1 VVAAAAIGL
10 AACGGSGSSGSG
22 AASSST
28 GGGNG
33 SGGNGSGGGLQQVT
47 LVNPAPEGLGFIGLI
62 MAEDRFFKQEGL
74 QVKAVPTDGS
84 SFVTQ
89 QLIAG
94 HEKYGVASLPATYIA
109 AAKGADLHGI
119 ASLTHD
125 DAAQLSVPT
134 DSPIHSVADLRGKA
148 VGITS
153 PGDGAVPVVE
163 AVLRSA
169 GLTPNKDVRLV
180 VVGAGGPAV
189 AVALKSG
196 KIAAYAAGLSDRPGV
211 EVNGGVALRSILP
224 PQYTGLPA
232 NQLVV
237 GKGVLD
243 DQAER
248 DVAIQL
254 ARGWIKGAQ
263 FADEHPDEA
272 LQIGCKRVPEQC
284 KNKKV
289 AELLVKLSASEET
302 PLDPS
307 RPGYFDM
314 TKGQAVADT
323 LKDQVSSPVDLSKV
337 FLNDYVSSYK

>member
-1 VVAAAAIGL
+1 MI
-10 AACGGSGSSGSG
+10 
-22 AASSST
+22 
-28 GGGNG
+28 
-33 SGGNGSGGGLQQVT
+33 
-47 LVNPAPEGLGFIGLI
+47 PAPEGLGFIGLI

-109 AAKGADLHGI
+109 ASKGADLQGI

-153 PGDGAVPVVE
+153 PGDGAVPVIE

-169 GLTPNKDVRLV
+169 GLEPNKDVRLV

-189 AVALKSG
+189 AIALKSG

-211 EVNGGVALRSILP
+211 EVNGGVPLRSILP
-224 PQYTGLPA
+224 ANYTGLPA

-243 DQAER
+243 DKAER
-248 DVAIQL
+248 DVAVKL
-254 ARGWIKGAQ
+254 ARAWIKGAQ
-263 FADEHPDEA
+263 FADQHPAEA

-289 AELLVKLSASEET
+289 AELLVKLSASEEK

-307 RPGYFDM
+307 QPGYFDM

-323 LKDQVSSPVDLSKV
+323 LKDQVSSQVDLSKV